1 MTQRIRLLI
10 ADDHPV
16 VRAGLE
22 GMLTGQPDFEV
33 VAEAATGTEAVAL
46 TGKLLPDVVLMDL
59 RMPEMDGVAAIA
71 QIQALYSQTR
81 VLVLTTHDS
90 GADILRA
97 IESGAAG
104 YMLKDAPREELFGAV
119 RATARGEQPMAPSVA
134 ARLTERAG
142 WPAEQALS
150 ARELE
155 VLDLVSRGASNREI
169 AGKLW
174 ISEATVKSHLLHVYE
189 KLAVSDRTSAVT
201 AALRRGILQLDP

>member
-33 VAEAATGTEAVAL
+33 VAEAATGTEAVEL